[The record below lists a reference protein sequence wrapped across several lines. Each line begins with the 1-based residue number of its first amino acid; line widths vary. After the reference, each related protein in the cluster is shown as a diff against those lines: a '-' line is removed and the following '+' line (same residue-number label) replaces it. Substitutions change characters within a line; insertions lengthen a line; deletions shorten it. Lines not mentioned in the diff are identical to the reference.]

1 MEYLR
6 LQDPSENYHILAFL
20 KLLLKSEST
29 SIFEVKFVLQSAQ
42 SYQRRRESLLGE
54 LLAEAT
60 SNWGNFNVWK
70 GEHQAMMVEEYL
82 KGLPFYKESKTSEL
96 GGRLLQAV
104 KEKVTD
110 LGKNKSELGKE
121 LLVKHISQLLNEV
134 GIAINLHLKEKS
146 FNKAFYQ

>member
-42 SYQRRRESLLGE
+42 SYQRHRESLLGE

-60 SNWGNFNVWK
+60 SNWSNFNIWK
-70 GEHQAMMVEEYL
+70 NEHQMLMVEDYL
-82 KGLPFYKESKTSEL
+82 QKLPFFADSKTS
-96 GGRLLQAV
+96 
-104 KEKVTD
+104 
-110 LGKNKSELGKE
+110 
-121 LLVKHISQLLNEV
+121 
-134 GIAINLHLKEKS
+134 
-146 FNKAFYQ
+146 